1 MVAEYDSGRFRDIAE
16 TILATND
23 VQVIEDR
30 KNSALRRLRLLRE
43 HSEPIEFAQAQ
54 FELACCYFPRHDR
67 RMKERR
73 LRRAEDHYNLALHAL
88 SDPVYAVERAIIQSA
103 AAEGYIRLRSTRGFS
118 EPSRDKMNT
127 LLLAAAASFL
137 EADEPADAAV
147 AYTQLAELRLEE
159 GDSTSAREFGDR
171 ALSLAL
177 SKEGETDVEKVTDL
191 LDRLFRLQK
200 SLAESTNRKLLV
212 DQDDFG
218 AVAARGAVAAIAPQF
233 NEIRRLAHCAPRSSR

>member
-1 MVAEYDSGRFRDIAE
+1 
-16 TILATND
+16 
-23 VQVIEDR
+23 
-30 KNSALRRLRLLRE
+30 
-43 HSEPIEFAQAQ
+43 
-54 FELACCYFPRHDR
+54 
-67 RMKERR
+67 
-73 LRRAEDHYNLALHAL
+73 
-88 SDPVYAVERAIIQSA
+88 
-103 AAEGYIRLRSTRGFS
+103 
-118 EPSRDKMNT
+118 MNT

-212 DQDDFG
+212 DQDDFRDARHG
-218 AVAARGAVAAIAPQF
+218 ANLSQ
-233 NEIRRLAHCAPRSSR
+233 